1 MDSEKCKE
9 LLEKYWT
16 CETSLEEEVQLREYF
31 RRDDLPESS
40 HETATLFRYFD
51 EQKTR
56 KVEPHFDHTVLQQ
69 IKKTSPATT
78 GRVRS
83 IFYSAMRIAAGVAV
97 VLAAIYFVRQEIRK
111 DDTLA
116 IEDTYTDPQQAFEE
130 TKKAL
135 LMISK
140 GFGNA
145 EQQAKKINVFN
156 EAQEKI
162 QDTTATETEL

>member
-9 LLEKYWT
+9 LLEKYWA
-16 CETSLEEEVQLREYF
+16 CETSLEEEEQLREYF
-31 RRDDLPESS
+31 RRQELPDSVQEA
-40 HETATLFRYFD
+40 ATLFRYFD
-51 EQKTR
+51 EQKIR
-56 KVEPHFDHTVLQQ
+56 KVEPHFEHTVLQR
-69 IKKTSPATT
+69 IKKTSQATT
-78 GRVRS
+78 GKMRNF
-83 IFYSAMRIAAGVAV
+83 FYSTMRMAAGVAV
-97 VLAAIYFVRQEIRK
+97 LLAAIYFVRQEIRR

-116 IEDTYTDPQQAFEE
+116 VEDTYTDPQQAFEE

-145 EQQAKKINVFN
+145 EQQAKKINAFN

-162 QDTTATETEL
+162 QDPATNETEL

>member
-9 LLEKYWT
+9 LLEKYWA
-16 CETSLEEEVQLREYF
+16 CETSLEEEAQLREYF
-31 RRDDLPESS
+31 RKEDLPDADR
-40 HETATLFRYFD
+40 ETATFFRYFD
-51 EQKTR
+51 QQKA
-56 KVEPHFDHTVLQQ
+56 KQVEPYFDHTVLQR
-69 IKKTSPATT
+69 IKKPSQATP
-78 GRVRS
+78 GRVRQM
-83 IFYSAMRIAAGVAV
+83 FYSTMRIAAGVAV
-97 VLAAIYFVRQEIRK
+97 VLAAIYFVRQEIRN

-162 QDTTATETEL
+162 QDTATPETEL